1 VYSSWKVGL
10 FFYFYSL
17 FFLNTIRENK
27 HSVAGSLAGYTYP
40 QTGELSMGQVAFDT
54 QEFVETLENAG
65 LPKDQARAIS
75 IAVRKSHEVADVAT
89 RRDLED
95 ARKDLTAQIT
105 EVKKDL
111 SAEIAEAR
119 KDTAAQFDKTDAKI
133 AEVRKDLSAEMN
145 LKFERTDAQ
154 VALLRKDIESLTN
167 KLVIKM
173 ASIMVGVMG
182 VATAIIKLF

>member
-1 VYSSWKVGL
+1 
-10 FFYFYSL
+10 
-17 FFLNTIRENK
+17 
-27 HSVAGSLAGYTYP
+27 
-40 QTGELSMGQVAFDT
+40 MGQVAFDT

-65 LPKDQARAIS
+65 LPKEQARAIS

-95 ARKDLTAQIT
+95 AKKDIGTRFDKVDARFEKVDTQIADVRKDI
-105 EVKKDL
+105 
-111 SAEIAEAR
+111 
-119 KDTAAQFDKTDAKI
+119 AAQFEKTDAKI

-145 LKFERTDAQ
+145 LKFERTHAQ

-167 KLVIKM
+167 RLVIKM
-173 ASIMVGVMG
+173 TSIMVGVIG

>member
-1 VYSSWKVGL
+1 
-10 FFYFYSL
+10 
-17 FFLNTIRENK
+17 
-27 HSVAGSLAGYTYP
+27 
-40 QTGELSMGQVAFDT
+40 MGQVAFDT

-65 LPKDQARAIS
+65 LPKEQARAIS

-95 ARKDLTAQIT
+95 A
-105 EVKKDL
+105 KKD
-111 SAEIAEAR
+111 IGVR
-119 KDTAAQFDKTDAKI
+119 FDKVDAQI

-167 KLVIKM
+167 RLVIKM
-173 ASIMVGVMG
+173 ASIMVGLIG
-182 VATAIIKLF
+182 VATAIIKLL